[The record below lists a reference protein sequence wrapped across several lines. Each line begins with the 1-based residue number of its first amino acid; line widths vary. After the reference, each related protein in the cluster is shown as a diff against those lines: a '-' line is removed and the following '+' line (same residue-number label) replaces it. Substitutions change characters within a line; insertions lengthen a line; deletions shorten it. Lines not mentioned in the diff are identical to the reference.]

1 MRLRTAAVLALAGAA
16 VLVPVWAAPV
26 LVTTD
31 GPTHV
36 YNAMVA
42 AAARAGR
49 APYAALLDAPI
60 GVRPAQLS
68 ALALEALGH
77 VLPWET
83 AERVLVSLMM
93 AATLAVVLLR
103 SRGQGWPVTVVLAA
117 LASWLAHNW
126 FVWMGF
132 YDFAL
137 SLVEYVGMILLLARP
152 PPVTRRRQVALG
164 ALLLLL
170 YCTHFFTLAV
180 SAGLLLTTALSHKR
194 TGVDPRPELRLV
206 GLAILLLLLGFI
218 TGGTEGVRPI
228 WAGPWPAIVGLA
240 LGDVV
245 RTFHPGDAVGGIAL
259 LGSCL
264 AAVAIRLRV
273 ARTGPRAAEDL
284 FGIGL
289 LGLSL
294 AAPES
299 IGIGGRI
306 PLRLQMLGVLSLLGA
321 VVAIARTLP
330 VRWVA
335 SLAGVV
341 MLGFLGHA
349 AYAVAVARDVA
360 DDERL
365 LEGLLVAAGATEG
378 AWVRT
383 CFEDNE
389 RGLFQIPGYA
399 HLVDR
404 IATRRRLIVL
414 DNYQAYYSVFAV
426 RWRTRP
432 DQLTIRT
439 TPSGFA
445 FGILPGQLDWTPAL
459 YLVRESEW
467 SLEADDRRVTLGPT
481 VTEDD
486 FAVTRIRE
494 EGGGAVR
501 GRAVSAAPSP
511 RLPACSR

>member
-1 MRLRTAAVLALAGAA
+1 MRIRTAAVLALAGAA
-16 VLVPVWAAPV
+16 VLVPVWVSPL

-31 GPTHV
+31 GPSHV

-49 APYAALLDAPI
+49 PPYAALLEAPI
-60 GVRPAQLS
+60 SVRPAQLS
-68 ALALEALGH
+68 MLSLEAFGH
-77 VLPWET
+77 VLPWEA
-83 AERVLVSLMM
+83 AERVLVSLIM
-93 AATLAVVLLR
+93 AATLGVVLLR
-103 SRGQGWPVTVVLAA
+103 SHGLGWPVTAA
-117 LASWLAHNW
+117 LAVLGAWLAHSW

-137 SLVEYVGMILLLARP
+137 SLVEYVGMILLLAH
-152 PPVTRRRQVALG
+152 PVTRRRQLALA

-180 SAGLLLTTALSHKR
+180 SAGLLLTTALYRKR
-194 TGVDPRPELRLV
+194 TGENPRPELRLV
-206 GLAILLLLLGFI
+206 GLAIVLLLLGVRA
-218 TGGTEGVRPI
+218 GGTEGAQPI
-228 WAGPWPAIVGLA
+228 WAGPWPAMVGLA
-240 LGDVV
+240 VGDVV
-245 RTFHPGDAVGGIAL
+245 RSFHPGDAVGGIAL
-259 LGSCL
+259 VGSCL
-264 AAVAIRLRV
+264 VAVVIRLR
-273 ARTGPRAAEDL
+273 AAGTRPPAEEV

-294 AAPES
+294 VAPES
-299 IGIGGRI
+299 IGVGGRI
-306 PLRLQMLGVLSLLGA
+306 PLRLQILGILSLLGA
-321 VVAIARTLP
+321 VAAAVRTLRG
-330 VRWVA
+330 RWVA

-365 LEGLLVAAGATEG
+365 LEGMLVAAGATEG

-439 TPSGFA
+439 TPTGFA

-459 YLVRESEW
+459 YLLRESEW
-467 SLEADDRRVTLGPT
+467 SLEADERRLTLGPT
-481 VTEDD
+481 VTEED
-486 FAVTRIRE
+486 FAVTRIQA
-494 EGGGAVR
+494 EGGAAVR
-501 GRAVSAAPSP
+501 GRAATVSAAPSP